1 MGMSRKELV
10 LFLGGGFQFS
20 ALPASS
26 IEEEG
31 GLLDKWKPK
40 SLATWSIVLPTR
52 YGVLLEDDT
61 APKHR

>member
-40 SLATWSIVLPTR
+40 SLAT
-52 YGVLLEDDT
+52 
-61 APKHR
+61 